1 MLSGWCER
9 GFRRRLPAGDLPP
22 RVPAPDTVPH
32 RYRFLPREP
41 LALAVLEGPFE
52 LDPSLRLLG
61 EMWEDSRRTDE
72 HGLIWDVRRRTSAP
86 DAHQLRILVGEFTRW
101 RRVAI
106 VTKPLVQ
113 YGMARMAA
121 GLSDQVVE
129 GFRDPRE
136 ALEWIR
142 GR

>member
-1 MLSGWCER
+1 MS
-9 GFRRRLPAGDLPP
+9 
-22 RVPAPDTVPH
+22 H

-52 LDPSLRLLG
+52 FDAALRLLE
-61 EMWEDSRRTDE
+61 EMRHDPRCTPE
-72 HGLIWDVRRRTSAP
+72 HALIWDARARTSFP
-86 DAHQLRILVGEFTRW
+86 DAHQLRILSREFNRW

-121 GLSDQVVE
+121 GLSRDTVE

-142 GR
+142 GAV

>member
-1 MLSGWCER
+1 M
-9 GFRRRLPAGDLPP
+9 PY
-22 RVPAPDTVPH
+22 

-41 LALAVLEGPFE
+41 LALAVLDGPFD
-52 LDPSLRLLG
+52 LDASLRLLG
-61 EMWEDSRRTDE
+61 EMREDERRTDE
-72 HGLIWDVRRRTSAP
+72 HGLIWDVRQRTSTP
-86 DAHQLRILVGEFTRW
+86 DSHQLRILTGELMRW
-101 RRVAI
+101 QRVAI

-121 GLSDQVVE
+121 GISDHVVE

-142 GR
+142 RG